1 MNIWRARAVAAIG
14 LLLCP
19 LVFGQSAP
27 ETPLSVLSKPPAKN
41 SFKAGKTTVE
51 ISTWKISDVRS
62 SAFGVTLVWL
72 EIRESDSLVSVESAN
87 GKAIPAAKPAAD
99 VLAILSG
106 GTWTG
111 QYDAPNS
118 AKQASGLVVSNG
130 AQVSAF
136 APANG
141 GVLYACK
148 DDLLIVD
155 ALEYAKKFAN
165 QRRLPCTGASV
176 LQTSAI
182 LVRDGKAQPFGAGVK
197 SNRLA
202 IGQDEDRVI
211 IAGAFTTLGTALS
224 LADFANW
231 IAAAAPKMKR
241 NGLDAVNLD
250 GGCAAQLFIPQLDR
264 RFGCNAPGYNVNR
277 IVVRREP

>member
-1 MNIWRARAVAAIG
+1 
-14 LLLCP
+14 
-19 LVFGQSAP
+19 
-27 ETPLSVLSKPPAKN
+27 
-41 SFKAGKTTVE
+41 TVE
-51 ISTWKISDVRS
+51 LSTWKITDVRS
-62 SAFGVTLVWL
+62 SSFGLTLVWL
-72 EIRESDSLVSVESAN
+72 EIRESDSLVSVEKAN
-87 GKAIPAAKPAAD
+87 GQAIPSTAPAAD

-136 APANG
+136 TPATTG

-148 DDLLIVD
+148 DDLLVVD
-155 ALEYAKKFAN
+155 AAAYAKKFAN
-165 QRRLPCTGASV
+165 QKLPCTGASV
-176 LQTSAI
+176 LQASAI
-182 LVRDGKAQPFGAGVK
+182 LVRDGKPQQFPAGVK
-197 SNRLA
+197 ANRMA
-202 IGQDEDRVI
+202 IGQDEDRVVI
-211 IAGAFTTLGTALS
+211 IGAFTSFGTALS

-250 GGCAAQLFIPQLDR
+250 GGCSAQLSIPHLKR
-264 RFGCNAPGYNVNR
+264 RFGCDTPGYNINR